1 MSIPVPKALTIA
13 GSDPGA
19 GAGIQA
25 DLKTFSALG
34 VYGLS
39 ALTAITAQ
47 NTRGV
52 YSVMEL
58 PIALIEAQI
67 DAVLSDIGA
76 DAAKTGML
84 ASPAITSA
92 VARQVQKWQL
102 RLVVDPVMQAKGGN
116 ALLQAEAVTVLR
128 SELLP
133 LAEVVTPN
141 LPEAQVLTGRS
152 IETLDDMCEAARII
166 HDQGPRHVVV
176 KGGHRVGEPID
187 IYFDGTQ
194 ILQLRA
200 ERIQTV
206 HTHGTGCTFSAA
218 ITALLAA
225 GLPVHQA
232 VAEAKH
238 YITEAIRHAP
248 GIGHGHGPVEHFWM
262 WPRVRY
268 GDDAP

>member
-1 MSIPVPKALTIA
+1 MSVSVPRALSIA
-13 GSDPGA
+13 GSDPSA

-52 YSVMEL
+52 YGVMEV

-67 DAVLSDIGA
+67 EAVLSDIGA

-84 ASPAITSA
+84 SSPAITTA
-92 VARQVQKWQL
+92 VARQVEQWHL
-102 RLVVDPVMQAKGGN
+102 RLVVDPVMYAKGGN
-116 ALLQAEAVTVLR
+116 ALLQPEAVATLR
-128 SELLP
+128 SLLLP

-152 IETLDDMCEAARII
+152 IVTLDDMREAARMI
-166 HDQGPRHVVV
+166 HDQGPHHVVV
-176 KGGHRVGEPID
+176 KGGHRTEEPID
-187 IYFDGTQ
+187 IYFDGTE
-194 ILQLRA
+194 ILELHA

-218 ITALLAA
+218 ITALLAR
-225 GLPVHQA
+225 GLPVRQA
-232 VAEAKH
+232 VIEAKR
-238 YITEAIRHAP
+238 YITEALRHAP

-262 WPRVRY
+262 WPCAGYR
-268 GDDAP
+268 GETP